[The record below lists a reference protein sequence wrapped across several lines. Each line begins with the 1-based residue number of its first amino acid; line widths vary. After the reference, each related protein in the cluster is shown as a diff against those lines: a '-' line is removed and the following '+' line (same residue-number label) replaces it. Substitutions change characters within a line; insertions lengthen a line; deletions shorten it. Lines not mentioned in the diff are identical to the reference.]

1 MNKKAKSLVLF
12 VRIISL
18 SECRYNYFYS
28 DGDRTRIPLETDGKH
43 LEETRLVERRW
54 LWLSLALIY

>member
-43 LEETRLVERRW
+43 LEETRLVERR
-54 LWLSLALIY
+54 